1 MNAVNL
7 RNQDGVSFGFDLA
20 PDLNAL
26 LQQAARSYDNPPQAE
41 ALLKKAYELDN
52 QQLAVYFALYKF
64 YAYQNRMNE
73 AETIVYGGLTLAA
86 RQGNFSEHWQT
97 LNYQSTDWSNPSGA
111 KRFYLY
117 SLKALAFIY
126 LRQDKRD
133 NAVQVLAKL
142 QELDPKDEVG
152 GSVVANLA
160 SGSDKL
166 TYSSR

>member
-1 MNAVNL
+1 MNSVNL
-7 RNQDGVSFGFDLA
+7 RNEDGVIFDRNLA
-20 PDLNAL
+20 ADLNGL

-41 ALLKKAYELDN
+41 KLLKQAYELDN

-64 YAYQNRMNE
+64 YAYRNRMSE
-73 AETIVYGGLTLAA
+73 AEAIVNEGLAMAA
-86 RQGNFSEHWQT
+86 CQGNFSQDWQS
-97 LNYQSTDWSNPSGA
+97 LNYQTDWSNPTGA

-133 NAVQVLAKL
+133 AALQVLAKL
-142 QELDPKDEVG
+142 QELDPDDAVG

-160 SGSDKL
+160 TGSEKL
-166 TYSSR
+166 TVNT